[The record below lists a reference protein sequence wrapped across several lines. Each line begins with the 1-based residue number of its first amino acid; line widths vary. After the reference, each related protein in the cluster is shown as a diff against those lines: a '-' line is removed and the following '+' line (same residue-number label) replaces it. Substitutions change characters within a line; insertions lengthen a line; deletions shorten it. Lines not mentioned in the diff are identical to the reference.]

1 MRRFQPTND
10 VGKGKEKTT
19 DTKSSNI
26 CLGRFLLSSSV
37 RSCASEAE
45 KPPLKTTWY
54 WMKR

>member
-45 KPPLKTTWY
+45 KSPLKTTWY